1 MVEVTQQQ
9 VAEPELQW
17 HLLAPE
23 QAPCAQELQGR
34 VARLSH
40 LMTTS
45 LRDPLCCLGNKRRRH
60 LCPTAPDD
68 DSSASL
74 RPQHP
79 LLNPHSQLITLHP
92 NSLTKGQSEGNLAAP
107 SPFQQ

>member
-1 MVEVTQQQ
+1 MVKVTQQQ

-23 QAPCAQELQGR
+23 QAPCAQELQGG
-34 VARLSH
+34 VARLSR

-45 LRDPLCCLGNKRRRH
+45 LRDPRAAWATRRRH
-60 LCPTAPDD
+60 LCPTPPDD
-68 DSSASL
+68 HSSASL

-79 LLNPHSQLITLHP
+79 LLNPHSRLITFHP

-107 SPFQQ
+107 RPFQR